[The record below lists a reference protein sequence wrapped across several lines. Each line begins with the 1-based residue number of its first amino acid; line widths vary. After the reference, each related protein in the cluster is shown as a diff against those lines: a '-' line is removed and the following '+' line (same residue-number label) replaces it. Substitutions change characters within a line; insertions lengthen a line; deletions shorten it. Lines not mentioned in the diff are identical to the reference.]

1 MCHSSIHEPD
11 THSLANCLIEV
22 TMAFG
27 LTIKLRKTDVMR
39 RDAPTCSSATELSI
53 GMEGTKLKEE
63 VNSFTYL
70 GSCVIST

>member
-1 MCHSSIHEPD
+1 MCHSSIHESD

-22 TMAFG
+22 FG